1 MHESEAMAVLVSAQ
15 GIGYAGREAALRA
28 AGSARALLQEPGIA
42 AAALGARG
50 VQALRKALQ
59 DADRLL
65 ERLCDVHLI
74 VRGSEGYPGRLL
86 RTARPPHLLFCMGR
100 AMLDDDAALAVV
112 GTRQPTAYGLRHTHA
127 IAKGLAEAG
136 VCVVSGLA
144 LGIDAQA
151 HEGALACGG
160 RTIAV
165 LGSALDQ
172 MYPAQNAGLMA
183 RIVERGGSVVSEYPP
198 GVGPTRYSFLE
209 RNRIIAGLSQGVL
222 VTEGAR
228 RSGALSTVHHA
239 LDEGREVFALP
250 GDVDRVTAQL
260 PNQLIAEGA
269 QPVACAADVLGA
281 LSRLPASLHAEPDK
295 PKHPAG
301 GRLPQRDAAPAA
313 PVPAAQEP
321 PAPSKEEAK
330 ILGLLAHE
338 DMDFDRLCEQTGMD
352 SDELGALLVMLELD
366 GRIEALPG
374 ERYRH
379 A

>member
-28 AGSARALLQEPGIA
+28 AGSARALLREPGA
-42 AAALGARG
+42 AAASLGERRML
-50 VQALRKALQ
+50 ALRSAVQ

-65 ERLCDVHLI
+65 ERLYAGGVHLI
-74 VRGSEGYPGRLL
+74 VRGSEGYPERLL
-86 RTARPPHLLFCMGR
+86 RTARPPHLLFCLGQ
-100 AMLDDDAALAVV
+100 AMLHDDKALAIV

-127 IAKGLAEAG
+127 IAKGLAGAG

-151 HEGALACGG
+151 HEGALAGGG

-172 MYPAQNAGLMA
+172 MYPAANAKLMA
-183 RIVERGGSVVSEYPP
+183 RIVEQGGSVVSEYPP

-250 GDVDRVTAQL
+250 GDVDRITAQL

-269 QPVACAADVLGA
+269 QPVSCAADVLGA
-281 LSRLPASLHAEPDK
+281 LTSLPAAPHAEPDK
-295 PKHPAG
+295 PKRP
-301 GRLPQRDAAPAA
+301 GRAAQQRTSAPDAQA
-313 PVPAAQEP
+313 AAQEP
-321 PAPSKEEAK
+321 ASGEAAQ
-330 ILGLLAHE
+330 ILALLARE

-352 SDELGALLVMLELD
+352 SDALGALLVMLELD
-366 GRIEALPG
+366 GQIESLPG